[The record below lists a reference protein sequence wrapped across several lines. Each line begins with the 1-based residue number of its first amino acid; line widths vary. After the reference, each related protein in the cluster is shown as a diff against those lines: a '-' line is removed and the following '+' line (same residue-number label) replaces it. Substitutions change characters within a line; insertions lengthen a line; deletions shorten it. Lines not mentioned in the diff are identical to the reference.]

1 MSLATTQVWLGMPP
15 CALHDSDVHMGVIA
29 SAPAKVIL
37 FGEHFV
43 VYGEP
48 AIVLAIDKR
57 AYAEAELRDDK
68 RLYLHSVNLNL
79 SGYFESEFFK
89 IEQGDAK
96 GAKSKFEPLKL
107 AVEKVLEIYGE
118 NVGLD
123 VEVNSTV
130 PVAAGL
136 GSSAAVA
143 VAVTAAVGA
152 ILNVKMSKEAVFRIS
167 YEAEKIVHGTPSG
180 VDPAISTFGGAL
192 LFQMDAGFKPLDVK
206 ADVPLVIGCTGVERS
221 TRVQVA
227 KVRDGK
233 NKYPRI
239 IDPMMRAAREIVL
252 RAINALKEDD
262 LETLG
267 DLMNIN
273 HALLCGLGISDESLE
288 WLINAARKAG
298 ALGAKLTGAGGGGC
312 MIALAENERLEQVME
327 PIQRAG
333 GRPFIVRKTDEGVK
347 IEGT

>member
-1 MSLATTQVWLGMPP
+1 
-15 CALHDSDVHMGVIA
+15 MGVVA

-57 AYAEAELRDDK
+57 AYAEAERRSDK
-68 RLYLHSVNLNL
+68 RLHLHSVNLNL
-79 SGYFESEFFK
+79 AGCFENGAFK

-96 GAKSKFEPLKL
+96 EAKSKFGPVKL
-107 AVEKVLEIYGE
+107 AVEKVSEKYGE
-118 NVGLD
+118 SVGLNI
-123 VEVNSTV
+123 EINSTV

-143 VAVTAAVGA
+143 AAVAAAVGA
-152 ILNVKMSKEAVFRIS
+152 LLNVKMSREDVFQIT

-180 VDPAISTFGGAL
+180 IDPAISTFGGTL
-192 LFQMDAGFKPLDVK
+192 LFQMDTGFKPLEVK
-206 ADVPLVIGCTGVERS
+206 TDIPLVIGDTGLERS
-221 TRVQVA
+221 TRVQVE
-227 KVRDGK
+227 KVKSVRER
-233 NKYPRI
+233 YPQVVEPI
-239 IDPMMRAAREIVL
+239 MLAAREVVL
-252 RAINALKEDD
+252 KAMEALKEND

-267 DLMNIN
+267 ELMDIN
-273 HALLCGLGISDESLE
+273 HALLYGVGVSDESLE

-312 MIALAENERLEQVME
+312 MIALAKNEGLGQVLEA
-327 PIQRAG
+327 IKRAG
-333 GRPFIVRKTDEGVK
+333 GRPFIARKTDEGVK
-347 IEGT
+347 IEQK

>member
-1 MSLATTQVWLGMPP
+1 MPP

-143 VAVTAAVGA
+143 
-152 ILNVKMSKEAVFRIS
+152 
-167 YEAEKIVHGTPSG
+167 
-180 VDPAISTFGGAL
+180 
-192 LFQMDAGFKPLDVK
+192 
-206 ADVPLVIGCTGVERS
+206 
-221 TRVQVA
+221 
-227 KVRDGK
+227 
-233 NKYPRI
+233 
-239 IDPMMRAAREIVL
+239 
-252 RAINALKEDD
+252 
-262 LETLG
+262 
-267 DLMNIN
+267 
-273 HALLCGLGISDESLE
+273 
-288 WLINAARKAG
+288 
-298 ALGAKLTGAGGGGC
+298 
-312 MIALAENERLEQVME
+312 
-327 PIQRAG
+327 
-333 GRPFIVRKTDEGVK
+333 
-347 IEGT
+347 